1 MKDKKNSTIFKNP
14 YEQEIHDFSFVGT
27 YKTIDKTIQIE
38 QQNHGFQVSDVL
50 FYNIKLKKFD
60 KALAINAIESEVCG
74 IVSKVLGINTFQII
88 TEGFLETDRYNF
100 PIDTPL
106 YLSESTPGKLMSIA
120 PINVVKQVA
129 TQTTNGIMLDI
140 RRGYKISEDEYTDE
154 ELEVY
159 TKEEL
164 DEIIANIW

>member
-1 MKDKKNSTIFKNP
+1 
-14 YEQEIHDFSFVGT
+14 
-27 YKTIDKTIQIE
+27 
-38 QQNHGFQVSDVL
+38 
-50 FYNIKLKKFD
+50 
-60 KALAINAIESEVCG
+60 
-74 IVSKVLGINTFQII
+74 
-88 TEGFLETDRYNF
+88 
-100 PIDTPL
+100 
-106 YLSESTPGKLMSIA
+106 MSIA